1 MPNKREID
9 MVEKIQLEIEQM
21 KVKRDEVANNLN
33 KEKESP
39 YKPNFGPVHEAKWTD
54 ALEYVNMEDVGDG
67 VERTLKRD
75 SMALNPISVREIN
88 QNDSA

>member
-1 MPNKREID
+1 
-9 MVEKIQLEIEQM
+9 MVEKIQREIEQM

-33 KEKESP
+33 KETDSA
-39 YKPNFGPVHEAKWTD
+39 YKPNPGPMHEAKWTD

-75 SMALNPISVREIN
+75 SLALNQIRHSSVSVREIN
-88 QNDSA
+88 